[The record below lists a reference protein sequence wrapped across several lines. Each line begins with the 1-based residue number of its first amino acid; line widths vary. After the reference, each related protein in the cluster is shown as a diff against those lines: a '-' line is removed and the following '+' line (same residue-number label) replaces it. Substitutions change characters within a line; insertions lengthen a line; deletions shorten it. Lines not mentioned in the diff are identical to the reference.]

1 MNYRAIGDLSF
12 LVNEQV
18 GSIPH
23 DVDLIVGIPR
33 SGMLVASILSLKLNL
48 PLTDLYSFKR
58 NDPLKKGN
66 TRVYKNDQLA
76 HPHEAKK
83 ILLVDDSIASGNSM
97 REAVTLVKETFDGEI
112 LTMVAFAEKSNLDQV
127 DIHLEAVEQPR
138 VFEWNILHH
147 SVINY
152 ACVDLD
158 GVLCAPHGSTQLQ
171 ASDCVGAKPLFIPS
185 AEIAHLVTTRPARY
199 RAETEAWLQEHGVRY
214 GQLHMFE
221 EPNPPQQQGTAWKAA
236 FKAQVYRNDPHS
248 VLYVERRADHAREIM
263 RLSNKPVFCLA
274 TNEMLNP
281 GSSLLALKEQLVR
294 KSLTFREKMISRLR
308 AYKHSH
314 WDPLLERK

>member
-1 MNYRAIGDLSF
+1 MNYRAIGDVSF

-18 GSIPH
+18 GNVPH

-48 PLTDLYSFKR
+48 PLTDLYSFQR

-97 REAVTLVKETFDGEI
+97 REAVALAKNCFQGEV
-112 LTMVAFAEKSNLDQV
+112 LTMVAFAERANSHQV
-127 DIHLEAVEQPR
+127 DIFLEAVEQPR

-147 SVINY
+147 SIINH

-158 GVLCAPHGSTQLQ
+158 GVLCAQFASKELQ
-171 ASDCVGAKPLFIPS
+171 ACDYLAAKPLFIPS
-185 AEIAHLVTTRPARY
+185 ARIAHLITTRPERY
-199 RAETEAWLQEHGVRY
+199 RAETEAWLAEHGVQY
-214 GQLHMFE
+214 DELHMLE
-221 EPNPPQQQGTAWKAA
+221 EPTSNQHQSSSWKAA
-236 FKAQVYRNDPHS
+236 YKARVYQSDHHA
-248 VLYVERRADHAREIM
+248 VLYVERRADHAREIV

-281 GSSLLALKEQLVR
+281 GTSILALKQQLVR
-294 KSLTFREKMISRLR
+294 KSLTFQEKVIGRLR
-308 AYKHSH
+308 SYKHAH
-314 WDPLLERK
+314 WDPLLARK